1 MTSLTIGVAVLCVIS
16 TALATYFYLEIR
28 KVNAELV
35 KQQAFF
41 EEEKKRVANLAKRR
55 SGAVQWG
62 YAIENFVPF
71 MPKFPIP
78 PEDVNYLGMP
88 IDYVGFTDTDKPE
101 KCTVH
106 FIEVKSGNSVL
117 SKKQWNI
124 RKAINEG
131 RVVWHELRVDANRL
145 KSDQ

>member
-1 MTSLTIGVAVLCVIS
+1 MTILTIGVAVLCVIS

-28 KVNAELV
+28 KANAELV

-88 IDYVGFTDTDKPE
+88 IDYVGFTDTDKPG

>member
-1 MTSLTIGVAVLCVIS
+1 MTILSTGVAVLCIVS
-16 TALATYFYLEIR
+16 TALATYFYLEFK
-28 KVNAELV
+28 KVRTELET
-35 KQQAFF
+35 QLTFF
-41 EEEKKRVANLAKRR
+41 EEEKKRVAHLAKRR

-88 IDYVGFTDTDKPE
+88 IDYVGFTDTDKPD

-131 RVVWHELRVDANRL
+131 RVVWHEIRVDANRL
-145 KSDQ
+145 KSE

>member
-1 MTSLTIGVAVLCVIS
+1 MTSLTIGVAVLCIIS
-16 TALATYFYLEIR
+16 TALATYFYLEVG
-28 KVNAELV
+28 KVNTKLI

-62 YAIENFVPF
+62 KSIEHFVPF
-71 MPKFPIP
+71 TDKFPVP
-78 PEDVNYLGMP
+78 PEDVTFLGMP
-88 IDYVGFTDTDKPE
+88 IDYVGFTDTEKPD

-131 RVVWHELRVDANRL
+131 RVVWHEVSIDSNPL
-145 KSDQ
+145 KQL